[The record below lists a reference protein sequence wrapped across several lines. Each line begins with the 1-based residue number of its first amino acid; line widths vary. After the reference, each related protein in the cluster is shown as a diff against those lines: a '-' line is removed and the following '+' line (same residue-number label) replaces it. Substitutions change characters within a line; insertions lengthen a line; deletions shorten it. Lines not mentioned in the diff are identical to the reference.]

1 MVLVALRQQVS
12 KYTHPHKHTHTN
24 THAPAHS
31 LSLIHTSYRVH
42 CNLLSPA
49 RVMILLYLH
58 GFSYI
63 DLGQEEAP
71 PVGAP
76 FLAAPH
82 PVTIVPECACVQN
95 TSSWCVNIGCVEFFL
110 FYFIL
115 KRTNELRNPDLLCT
129 RQFSNIYVSYE
140 NRSTDAHIYGALGI

>member
-76 FLAAPH
+76 FLPAPH
-82 PVTIVPECACVQN
+82 PVAIVPECACVQN
-95 TSSWCVNIGCVEFFL
+95 TSSLVCQHRLCGI

-140 NRSTDAHIYGALGI
+140 NRSTDAHTYGALGI